1 MTLFT
6 PDQLTDRAARV
17 LRSVGTP
24 AEIAARVAAILV
36 NADLVGH
43 GSHGVARLPSYLE
56 EVAQGKIVPAER
68 PKTIRETPATA
79 ALDARRGWGHFAA
92 EAAMRMAIAKAKS
105 AGVGVVS
112 IVRCPHIGRLGEY
125 VEMAT
130 REGCIGLVT
139 LGFGGRGLGW
149 TAPFGGRSKMLMTN
163 PIAIGIP
170 VEGGVPFL
178 LDFATTTASRGK
190 VSEARRHG
198 RAVPEGWILDS
209 QGRPSTR
216 PEDFF
221 DGGFLSLMGQHKG
234 YALNLATCL
243 MGALSGGF
251 QAEHARMGGV
261 YVQAVDV
268 GAFQAP
274 EAFSRNSHA
283 FLEGIR
289 SSEPVDPARPVLVP
303 GDLEAASRDR
313 MEAQGIDVPPTLL
326 EFLDSVTA
334 SEPVSPGTA

>member
-1 MTLFT
+1 MLFT
-6 PDQLTDRAARV
+6 PDQLTERAAGV

-24 AEIAARVAAILV
+24 GEIAARVAAILV

-43 GSHGVARLPSYLE
+43 SSHGVARLPSYLE
-56 EVAQGKIVPAER
+56 EVSQGKVAPAER
-68 PKTIRETPATA
+68 PKTIRETAATA

-92 EAAMRMAIAKAKS
+92 DTAMRMAIAKAKS
-105 AGVGVVS
+105 TGVGVVS
-112 IVRCPHIGRLGEY
+112 IVRCPHVGRLGEY
-125 VEMAT
+125 AEMAT

-139 LGFGGRGLGW
+139 LGFGGRDLGW
-149 TAPFGGRSKMLMTN
+149 TAPYGGRSKMLMTN
-163 PIAIGIP
+163 PIAIGVP
-170 VEGGVPFL
+170 VEGAAPFL

-198 RAVPEGWILDS
+198 RPVPEGWILDS

-243 MGALSGGF
+243 LGALSGGF

-274 EAFSRNSHA
+274 EVFGRNNRA
-283 FLEGIR
+283 FLDGIR
-289 SSEPVDPARPVLVP
+289 ASEPVDPSRPVLVP
-303 GDLEAASRDR
+303 GDLEAASR
-313 MEAQGIDVPPTLL
+313 EQIAAQGIEVTPKLL
-326 EFLDSVTA
+326 EFFDNVVAREPASVAT
-334 SEPVSPGTA
+334 V